1 MSAPIFDLDLAA
13 LQRRTSLKWTTHD
26 PDVLPAWV
34 AEMDC
39 RPAEQVRQAIVE
51 AMSSGD
57 TGYPLGSVGCDEAFA
72 DFADWRWGW
81 RPALPD
87 TVVVPD
93 VMQGVARSLELVTS
107 PGDHVVINNP
117 VYNCFYG
124 YVPWVDRELLE
135 VPLGADWR
143 LDLDALERAFA
154 GESGPKPTAYLL
166 CNPQNPTGTVHTRDE
181 LTAVAELAAQHDVA
195 VVSDEIHAPLVTPPD
210 SFVPWLTVDPEGRSI
225 TVTSASK
232 AWNLAGLKAALALG
246 TPRTGELLRT
256 LTDEVTHS
264 ASYLGLVA
272 HRVALTDSRDWLDQ
286 VCRELEANR
295 VRLQDRLA
303 ADLPMLTPV
312 PGAATYLAWVDCSAL
327 DVADPSV
334 FFRTKGKVAFSRG
347 ASFGSG
353 GEQFVRINFATSPA
367 VLDEIVDR
375 AVAAVRGR

>member
-1 MSAPIFDLDLAA
+1 MTTPVFDLDLAD
-13 LQRRTSLKWTTHD
+13 LHRRTSLKWTTHE

-39 RPAEQVRQAIVE
+39 RPAEAVQQAVVR

-57 TGYPLGSVGCDEAFA
+57 TGYPLGSVGCAEAFA

-81 RPALPD
+81 QPTLSDA
-87 TVVVPD
+87 VVVPD

-135 VPLGADWR
+135 VPLGKDWR

-154 GESGPKPTAYLL
+154 GGAGPKPTAYLL
-166 CNPQNPTGTVHTRDE
+166 CNPQNPTGTVHTRAE
-181 LTAVAELAAQHDVA
+181 LTAVAELAAKHDVA
-195 VVSDEIHAPLVTPPD
+195 VVSDEIHAPLVTPAD
-210 SFVPWLTVDPEGRSI
+210 SFVPWLTVAPEGRSI

-232 AWNLAGLKAALALG
+232 AWNLAGLKAALAFG
-246 TPRTGELLRT
+246 TPQTGALLRT

-264 ASYLGLVA
+264 ASYLGLIA
-272 HRVALTDSRDWLDQ
+272 HRTALTDGRDWLDQ

-295 VRLQDRLA
+295 IHLHDRLV
-303 ADLPMLTPV
+303 ADLPMLAPV
-312 PGAATYLAWVDCSAL
+312 KGEATYLMWVDCSAL
-327 DVADPSV
+327 GVADPSV

-347 ASFGSG
+347 ATYGSG

-375 AVAAVRGR
+375 AASAVNTL